1 MKCVLKKIAFSVAL
15 MFVISVAAN
24 AQDAGGG
31 LIVDRYGQFKNVDF
45 AAKVTSDDELK
56 QDFRL
61 DQIYYN
67 SLKPPKRDKY
77 GGLLNSKKKLGL
89 NATGFFHT
97 QKLKNGRWVIVN
109 PLGNAYFSLGV
120 CGVAYA
126 GDTYTLIKGRESI
139 YEWLPE
145 FTKDETHK
153 DNKYRT
159 AFLNG
164 ERPAEFSFYAANRIK
179 KFDQPFDN
187 YKFYEESVYRLR
199 KWGFNSEGGWS
210 HSNSNPALDFPQVRM
225 AGLPGHLTI
234 PGSTIYDI
242 YRSDF
247 KSSVNEG
254 FKRQNI
260 EARAS
265 SPLLIG
271 YFFGNEIDYHQFKNI
286 IPSKKASE
294 VATKKALV
302 DFLQKKYNNI
312 AAYNKAWETNFNVFS
327 DLSETAIAL
336 TTEKAVDDMHAFFEI
351 YMEKFYGE
359 VVEEFRKFDKNHMTL
374 GDRYFTPVMQ
384 DETLRDIL
392 CRVAAKHLDILSYN
406 YYAYEVDTERLKKMY
421 QLYGKPMM
429 LTEFHYGDPTQGQ
442 TSSIQMMDNEKEKGE
457 AYRSYVENVAATG
470 FVVGT
475 HWFEYLDQSVTGRWF
490 QGFFG
495 EGFGVG
501 LLNVADRPY
510 KVFLNEVMK
519 TNYNIYD
526 IMLGR
531 KKPFQYD
538 FGPGKTGR
546 NNSKEITIFRT
557 NQPIAIDGILD
568 SHWPNGEAI
577 TLTDADRVTGT
588 KQESTKATI
597 NLAYDDNYLYLFA
610 QVKENSPATNAHKG
624 RNIYNGDGVE
634 LFIGA
639 NNVQEG
645 GTLQVRDRQ
654 IILAAS
660 PDGLPNY
667 MWYNGVLQQPEIKTI
682 TKKDAD
688 GNGYVLEAAI
698 PFKDLNI
705 PDIYKSR
712 KIRFDIGLND
722 GDDRQRNTQ
731 YMWNGTESNS
741 RTRDDWG
748 ILIFN

>member
-1 MKCVLKKIAFSVAL
+1 MNGFYKRLITL
-15 MFVISVAAN
+15 VITITMVMPAVMS
-24 AQDAGGG
+24 QDVHGG
-31 LIVDRYGQFKNVDF
+31 LTVDRYGQFKNVDF
-45 AAKVTSDDELK
+45 AAKVKSDAELRK
-56 QDFRL
+56 DYELDRL
-61 DQIYYN
+61 YYN

-77 GGLLNSKKKLGL
+77 GGLLNSKKSLGL
-89 NATGFFHT
+89 KTTGFFHT
-97 QKLKNGRWVIVN
+97 QKLSNGRWVIVN

-120 CGVAYA
+120 CGVAYV

-139 YEWLPE
+139 YEWLPT
-145 FTKDETHK
+145 FTKDAAHA

-164 ERPAEFSFYAANRIK
+164 ERPGEFSFYVANRIK
-179 KFDQPFDN
+179 KFGKPFN
-187 YKFYEESVYRLR
+187 NSEFYDESVYRLR

-210 HSNSNPALDFPQVRM
+210 HSNGNQELNFPQVRM
-225 AGLPGHLTI
+225 ASLPGHLTI
-234 PGSTIYDI
+234 PGSSIYDI
-242 YRSDF
+242 YRADF
-247 KSSVNEG
+247 KSGVNEG
-254 FKRQNI
+254 FKKHNLA
-260 EARAS
+260 ERAN
-265 SPLLIG
+265 SPLIIG

-302 DFLQKKYNNI
+302 DFLQKRYNNI
-312 AAYNKAWETNFNVFS
+312 SGYNKAWETAFKSFS
-327 DLSETAIAL
+327 ELNEAAISL
-336 TTEKAVDDMHAFFEI
+336 TTEKGVEDMHAFFEI
-351 YMEKFYGE
+351 YMDKFYGE
-359 VVEEFRKFDKNHMTL
+359 VITEFRKFDKNHMTL

-384 DETLRDIL
+384 DEALRNIL

-421 QLYGKPMM
+421 DLYGKPII

-442 TSSIQMMDNEKEKGE
+442 TSSIQMMDDEKGKGE

-475 HWFEYLDQSVTGRWF
+475 HWFEYLDQAVTGRWF

-519 TNYNIYD
+519 TNYNIYNV
-526 IMLGR
+526 MLG
-531 KKPFQYD
+531 KQKPFQYD

-546 NNSKEITIFRT
+546 NSSKEITIFRT
-557 NQPIAIDGILD
+557 NQPITIDGVLD
-568 SHWPNGEAI
+568 THWPNGEAI
-577 TLTDADRVTGT
+577 NLTEADRVTGT
-588 KQESTKATI
+588 KQETTKATI
-597 NLAYDDNYLYLFA
+597 NLAYDDNYLYVYA
-610 QVKENSPATNAHKG
+610 HVQENTPATNAHKG
-624 RNIYNGDGVE
+624 MNIYNGDGIE

-639 NNVQEG
+639 NNLQDG
-645 GTLQVRDRQ
+645 GALHVRDRQ

-660 PDGLPNY
+660 PDELPNY

-682 TKKDAD
+682 TKKD
-688 GNGYVLEAAI
+688 GNGYIMEAAI

-722 GDDRQRNTQ
+722 GDARQRNTQ

-748 ILIFN
+748 MLIFN

>member
-1 MKCVLKKIAFSVAL
+1 MNQNSKFFILCVLVFFMHSARSQ
-15 MFVISVAAN
+15 N
-24 AQDAGGG
+24 ASNEV
-31 LIVDRYGQFKNVDF
+31 LVDEYGQLKNVNF
-45 AAKVTSDDELK
+45 AAKIKSDAELK
-56 QDFRL
+56 NDFVL
-61 DQIYYN
+61 DQSYYN
-67 SLKPPKRDKY
+67 SLKPPKRDIY
-77 GGLLNSKKKLGL
+77 GGLLNSKNSLGL
-89 NATGFFHT
+89 KATGFFHT

-126 GDTYTLIKGRESI
+126 GDTYTLIKGRENI

-145 FTKDETHK
+145 FTNDQTHK
-153 DNKYRT
+153 DHQYRT

-164 ERPAEFSFYAANRIK
+164 NRSDAFSFYVANRIK
-179 KFDQPFDN
+179 KFGEPFDN
-187 YKFYEESVYRLR
+187 YKFYEESVYRLK

-210 HSNSNPALDFPQVRM
+210 HSNGNPDLNFPQVRM
-225 AGLPGHLTI
+225 AALPRHLTI

-242 YRSDF
+242 YRDDF
-247 KSSVNEG
+247 KSGVNEG
-254 FKRQNI
+254 FQKHNLA
-260 EARAS
+260 ARAN
-265 SPLLIG
+265 SPLIIG

-302 DFLQKKYNNI
+302 NFLQKKYNNI
-312 AAYNKAWETNFNVFS
+312 AAYNKAWETSFNNFN
-327 DLSETAIAL
+327 DLNEAAIAL

-351 YMEKFYGE
+351 YMDKFYDE
-359 VVEEFRKFDKNHMTL
+359 VKTEFRKFDKNHMLL

-384 DETLRDIL
+384 DEALRNIL
-392 CRVAAKHLDILSYN
+392 SRVAAKHLDILSYN

-421 QLYGKPMM
+421 DLYGKPIM

-442 TSSIQMMDNEKEKGE
+442 TSSIQMMDDEKGKGE
-457 AYRSYVENVAATG
+457 AYRSYVESVAATG

-519 TNYNIYD
+519 TNYNIYNV
-526 IMLGR
+526 MLG
-531 KKPFQYD
+531 KQKPFKYD
-538 FGPGKTGR
+538 FGPGKSGR
-546 NNSKEITIFRT
+546 NSSKEITIFRT
-557 NQPIAIDGILD
+557 NQPIKIDGVLD
-568 SHWPNGEAI
+568 ANWPNGEAI
-577 TLTDADRVTGT
+577 SLTEADRVTGT
-588 KQESTKATI
+588 KQETTKATI

-610 QVKENSPATNAHKG
+610 HVKENSPATNAHKG

-639 NNVQEG
+639 GNLQDG
-645 GTLQVRDRQ
+645 GALHVKDRQ

-667 MWYNGVLQQPEIKTI
+667 MWYNGVLQQPEIQTL

-688 GNGYVLEAAI
+688 GKGYVIEAAI

-712 KIRFDIGLND
+712 KIKFDIGLND

-741 RTRDDWG
+741 RIRDNWG
-748 ILIFN
+748 MLIFN